1 MSMVG
6 ETGGKVDYP
15 QGHGAKHQ
23 PLYLCGP
30 VVVPKKLTVMTLHG
44 AHEDARTGIVHNHNT
59 TQERPGKRYSL

>member
-6 ETGGKVDYP
+6 ETGG
-15 QGHGAKHQ
+15 QGQMEGKA
-23 PLYLCGP
+23 PASVLCGP